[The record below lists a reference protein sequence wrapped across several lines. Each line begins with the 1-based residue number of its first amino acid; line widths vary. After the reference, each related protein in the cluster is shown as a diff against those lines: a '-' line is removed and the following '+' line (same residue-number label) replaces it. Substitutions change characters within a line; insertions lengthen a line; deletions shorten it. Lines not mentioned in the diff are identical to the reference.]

1 MYKAKRLGGN
11 HYQLYKEEMN
21 TLTPERLALE
31 NALHHALERNE
42 LELYYQPQIET
53 KTGRIVGMEALIRW
67 NHPEQ
72 GVISPGVFIPLAEE
86 TGLIIPIGEWVLETA
101 CLRNKSWQEAGAP
114 KVRVAVNLSAAQF
127 YQEEIVDKVKS
138 VLETSGLAAECL
150 ELEITESI
158 AMHSVDRVIETFREL
173 HKVGIQ
179 VSMDDFGT
187 GYSSLSY
194 LKHFPIKRLKID
206 QSFIRGIPSRA
217 DDAAIASS
225 IIVMAHSLGLQVLG
239 EGVETEEQRQFL
251 AERGCDE
258 MQGYLFSKPVLTKQ
272 AEEL

>member
-1 MYKAKRLGGN
+1 
-11 HYQLYKEEMN
+11 
-21 TLTPERLALE
+21 
-31 NALHHALERNE
+31 
-42 LELYYQPQIET
+42 
-53 KTGRIVGMEALIRW
+53 
-67 NHPEQ
+67 
-72 GVISPGVFIPLAEE
+72 
-86 TGLIIPIGEWVLETA
+86 
-101 CLRNKSWQEAGAP
+101 
-114 KVRVAVNLSAAQF
+114 
-127 YQEEIVDKVKS
+127 
-138 VLETSGLAAECL
+138 
-150 ELEITESI
+150 
-158 AMHSVDRVIETFREL
+158 MHSVDRVIETFREL

-258 MQGYLFSKPVLTKQ
+258 MQGYLFSKPVPAKQ
-272 AEEL
+272 AEELLKKQTVVNN

>member
-101 CLRNKSWQEAGAP
+101 SKIKAGRKRGRPRSAW
-114 KVRVAVNLSAAQF
+114 LSI
-127 YQEEIVDKVKS
+127 YRR
-138 VLETSGLAAECL
+138 
-150 ELEITESI
+150 
-158 AMHSVDRVIETFREL
+158 H
-173 HKVGIQ
+173 
-179 VSMDDFGT
+179 
-187 GYSSLSY
+187 
-194 LKHFPIKRLKID
+194 
-206 QSFIRGIPSRA
+206 SFIRKRS
-217 DDAAIASS
+217 
-225 IIVMAHSLGLQVLG
+225 
-239 EGVETEEQRQFL
+239 
-251 AERGCDE
+251 
-258 MQGYLFSKPVLTKQ
+258 
-272 AEEL
+272 